1 MRADKFKLPGLR
13 RYLHSMANLSKTLN
27 DLRAERDRLSS
38 QMDQLDKAIAVL
50 GNLSGARG
58 AGRRGIKRRLSA
70 AARNRIAR
78 AQKIRWAKWKAK
90 QQPKA
95 S

>member
-1 MRADKFKLPGLR
+1 
-13 RYLHSMANLSKTLN
+13 MANLSKTLN